1 MAAYL
6 SAHGL
11 SANADAAQMAGGM
24 AQNNT
29 GAYFVIFAGIA
40 GFVLMYVAQAK
51 AQVLNTYSGSLSLS
65 NFFDALFGWRPG
77 RLAMVV
83 LGNLIGLAM
92 TAGGILGLLQA
103 WLGVLGILTTSFVGV
118 ILADYYLVRRGV
130 RARRDDVEAF
140 NAAGLATITAATACA
155 WWLQNT
161 GAGILRL
168 GFLVALVVSLALY
181 SLLRTTLLKPGTLSG
196 GSVSPSLALAEGG
209 EDEATRD

>member
-1 MAAYL
+1 VAAYL
-6 SAHGL
+6 TSHGL
-11 SANADAAQMAGGM
+11 AVPAEAAQRASAM

-51 AQVLNTYSGSLSLS
+51 AQVLNTYSGSRSLS

-83 LGNLIGLAM
+83 LGNAIGLAM
-92 TAGGILGLLQA
+92 TAGGILELLQA

-118 ILADYYLVRRGV
+118 ILADYYFVRGGV
-130 RARRDDVEAF
+130 RARRDEVEAY
-140 NAAGLATITAATACA
+140 NAAGLATILAATVLA
-155 WWLQNT
+155 WWLQSA

-168 GFLVALVVSLALY
+168 GFLVALAVSLGLY
-181 SLLRTTLLKPGTLSG
+181 PLLRKTVLKPGTLSG
-196 GSVSPSLALAEGG
+196 GRVAPSLALAEDGQ
-209 EDEATRD
+209 DDAARD